1 MDTALDLKTAD
12 LIAIAW
18 CMAWGSEKIAKLE
31 VSILKEMRQALLEGQ
46 DVPDQVAGIVDIVKK
61 AQTIQDFPT
70 DLERFVQDHPELCDE
85 KTPIGL
91 VYGGATKIKGY
102 VFEGAKLSDIRGASA
117 LLDRINLLDLPAF
130 FDKYTDV
137 EKEKEWGEKVHKW
150 LEKKC
155 PELAKA
161 LCPEMIIYSTG
172 GNILAFCPAAFVDD
186 LANLI
191 EFRYTTETLTA
202 NSCAVG
208 RSFQLLEFQL
218 GRLKENIAETLSLDW
233 FKKNKGNHL
242 VSDYYGKDEATFK
255 QRKSFNEL
263 VGVLA
268 SDFNRRRA
276 GNETQNRP
284 SRQYPPMFETHP
296 YLKRDESD
304 SRSAIA
310 EVPLPDNPY
319 FSETLARKRIVGQ
332 LSKNEKEQ
340 KWYDNLGLA
349 WEPGYTES
357 WVRKFKE
364 FLEKEENKQLKDTYY
379 RELKLRLEDIVEAN
393 SLQEIASNGFVGY
406 IYADGNNMGG
416 YIQKIH
422 TAEQYRKFSQ
432 DVTKATTQAVY
443 IALAT
448 HLNPSDF
455 RPETRENP
463 KQLFTHIH
471 PFEILTVGGDD
482 VLLIVPANRALQIAK
497 TIGEEFERILLL
509 NKSAD
514 YRRGESKSD
523 LRKAHRYQA
532 GIGAEPD
539 RCLLSMSSA
548 VLITAENTPIY
559 YAQKLYDQLLKSAK
573 KCAKDLR
580 KSAQYFGGTIDFLSL
595 KSVTMLSD
603 NIGAFREAGLTKKIR
618 DRQKLKL
625 YAAPYTLFE
634 IGGLISTISTLKKA
648 DFPRSQ
654 LYQIRSLI
662 EQGKETAMLNYRYF
676 RVRLKKGQKELKA
689 DFEEAWCKPKDK
701 NNNGN
706 LAPWMTLP
714 EKEDNHTVYE
724 TIWRDMVDLYP
735 FIDES
740 ETEIEAEILQSPAE
754 AEK

>member
-1 MDTALDLKTAD
+1 MDTALDLKTVD

-18 CMAWGSEKIAKLE
+18 CLAWGSEKNAKLE
-31 VSILKEMRQALLEGQ
+31 VSILKEMRYALLKGTA
-46 DVPDQVAGIVDIVKK
+46 VPDQVVGVVNLVKDNQK
-61 AQTIQDFPT
+61 ISDFPP
-70 DLERFVQDHPELCDE
+70 DLERFVQDHPELSEE

-130 FDKYTDV
+130 FGKYSDV
-137 EKEKEWGEKVHKW
+137 QKEKEWGEGVYKW
-150 LEKKC
+150 LQEKD
-155 PELAKA
+155 PALASA

-208 RSFQLLEFQL
+208 RSFHLLEFQL

-242 VSDYYGKDEATFK
+242 VSDYYGKDEETFT

-276 GNETQNRP
+276 GNKTHNRP

-296 YLKRDESD
+296 YLRRDESD

-310 EVPLPDNPY
+310 KVPLPDDPY

-332 LSKNEKEQ
+332 LSKKEMQ
-340 KWYDNLGLA
+340 QNWYDNLGLT
-349 WEPGYTES
+349 WKPEDTES
-357 WVRKFKE
+357 WVSKFKK
-364 FLEKEENKQLKDTYY
+364 FLEKEENKQLKDKYY
-379 RELKLRLEDIVEAN
+379 KSSKLKPEDTGEAN
-393 SLQEIASNGFVGY
+393 SLQEIASEGFVGY

-416 YIQKIH
+416 YIQKIR
-422 TAEQYRKFSQ
+422 TAEAYRKFSQ
-432 DVTKATTQAVY
+432 DVTDATTDAVY

-463 KQLFTHIH
+463 NQIFTHIH

-497 TIGEEFERILLL
+497 TIGEEFEHILLS
-509 NKSAD
+509 KSTD
-514 YRRGESKSD
+514 YGRGESKSD

-532 GIGAEPD
+532 GVGAIED
-539 RCLLSMSSA
+539 LCQLSMSSA

-559 YAQKLYDQLLKSAK
+559 YAQKLYEQLLKSAK
-573 KCAKDLR
+573 KRAKELR
-580 KSAQYFGGTIDFLSL
+580 KSAHYFGGTIDFLSL

-603 NIGAFREAGLTKKIR
+603 SISAFREAGLTKKIR
-618 DRQKLKL
+618 ENQKLKL

-634 IGGLISTISTLKKA
+634 IGGLIETVRTLKKA

-689 DFEEAWCKPKDK
+689 DFEEAWCKPKDA
-701 NNNGN
+701 NNSGN

-714 EKEDNHTVYE
+714 EKEKGSTVYE
-724 TIWRDMVDLYP
+724 TIWRDVVDLYP
-735 FIDES
+735 FVDES
-740 ETEIEAEILQSPAE
+740 EAGVEVTQSAAE